1 MKRRAFISGLGCAAA
16 TWPAAARAQQP
27 VMPAIGFLSSQSAET
42 NLDLVRAFR
51 QALRVTGHIEGENL
65 AIEYR
70 WAENQIDRLPMLV
83 ADLVRRRVAVIAVVG
98 GPASAAVAKATSTIP
113 IVFAVPE
120 DPVALGLV
128 ASLARPG
135 GNATGVNFFAVE
147 LAGKRLELLLELVP
161 AAARLAILL
170 NPAEAAIAAAN
181 LSAVETAARGT
192 PMQIHVVRASTP
204 GEIDAAFAT
213 FTRDRP
219 DALFISSGPFFTSR
233 RIQLAHQA
241 TRHALPA
248 IHASRLYADVGGL
261 MSYGT
266 SQTET
271 YRPIGAY
278 AGSILNGGKPAVMP
292 VVQSRTFE
300 LVINAQTARVLGL
313 TVPPALLARADE
325 VIE

>member
-120 DPVALGLV
+120 DPSRLGL
-128 ASLARPG
+128 S
-135 GNATGVNFFAVE
+135 
-147 LAGKRLELLLELVP
+147 
-161 AAARLAILL
+161 
-170 NPAEAAIAAAN
+170 
-181 LSAVETAARGT
+181 
-192 PMQIHVVRASTP
+192 RASR
-204 GEIDAAFAT
+204 GRAE
-213 FTRDRP
+213 TRPASIFLPWNWRASAWSFSLSLCLPRLVSPSCSIRP
-219 DALFISSGPFFTSR
+219 KQR
-233 RIQLAHQA
+233 
-241 TRHALPA
+241 LP
-248 IHASRLYADVGGL
+248 
-261 MSYGT
+261 
-266 SQTET
+266 
-271 YRPIGAY
+271 RPI
-278 AGSILNGGKPAVMP
+278 
-292 VVQSRTFE
+292 
-300 LVINAQTARVLGL
+300 
-313 TVPPALLARADE
+313 
-325 VIE
+325 